1 MLFASSCVVCD
12 LLLVVRRWVSI
23 VCYLLLLVFAYGL
36 MIVAVRVLF
45 VVGCVLLVVV
55 WNSLLLVVFLVC
67 DSLCVVGCSA

>member
-1 MLFASSCVVCD
+1 MCD

-23 VCYLLLLVFAYGL
+23 VCCLLLLVFAYGL

-45 VVGCVLLVVV
+45 VVGCLLLVVV
-55 WNSLLLVVFLVC
+55 WDSLLLVVFLVC